1 VRPIIEGDRLLQSD
15 FLILCGY
22 LNNKIFGLCLRSS
35 TINESP
41 HKIEVSLSAGYKN
54 WICTCSCKA
63 GAGGKCK
70 HIVAVLLHLNKVDHL
85 EQLSCT
91 DVEQVWGKR
100 KAKVKETVEAV
111 PLDEFCHCKINSAT
125 FNTSEDFKNKFVTDC
140 LQGTLGGQKKLGQ
153 K

>member
-1 VRPIIEGDRLLQSD
+1 
-15 FLILCGY
+15 
-22 LNNKIFGLCLRSS
+22 
-35 TINESP
+35 
-41 HKIEVSLSAGYKN
+41 
-54 WICTCSCKA
+54 
-63 GAGGKCK
+63 
-70 HIVAVLLHLNKVDHL
+70 LLHLNKVDHL

-140 LQGTLGGQKKLGQ
+140 LQAVQNSEATLHLGDRKSFHGDNSSLIRLFQQMILCGTSSLCNFNQIFSLVLLGCFCCFAFFCLFVSGTMNLSEMKLN
-153 K
+153 